1 MILEVAL
8 LNVRTGESAAFERA
22 FAQAQGIIS
31 STPGYISHQLQRCL
45 ETPDKYLLL
54 VEWRRLE
61 DHMIGFRQ
69 SPLYQEWKRLLHHFY
84 APFPVVEHYNSV
96 FAAEPAVRGDGPP

>member
-8 LNVRTGESAAFERA
+8 LTVRAGESAAFERA
-22 FAQAQGIIS
+22 FAQAQDIIAS
-31 STPGYISHQLQRCL
+31 MPGHLSHELRRCL

-61 DHMIGFRQ
+61 DHTVGFRQ
-69 SPLYQEWKRLLHHFY
+69 SPRYQEWKRLLHHFY
-84 APFPVVEHYNSV
+84 DPFPVVEHYESV
-96 FAAEPAVRGDGPP
+96 STERG